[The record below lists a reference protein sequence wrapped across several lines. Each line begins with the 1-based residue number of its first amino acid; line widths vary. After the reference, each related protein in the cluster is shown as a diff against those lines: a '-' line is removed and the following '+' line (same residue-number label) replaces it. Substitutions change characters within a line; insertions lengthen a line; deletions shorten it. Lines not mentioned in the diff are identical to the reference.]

1 MFHDAVCAE
10 ICRIKIRISN
20 NNRLLDVLL
29 VSNRCLKCNETIRCA
44 TNEYEYSQKFRL
56 KSILSYEAPYNERI
70 YKFAKEKEERK

>member
-20 NNRLLDVLL
+20 NNRLLDVL
-29 VSNRCLKCNETIRCA
+29 VSNLKCNETIRCA

-56 KSILSYEAPYNERI
+56 KSILSYEASYNERI